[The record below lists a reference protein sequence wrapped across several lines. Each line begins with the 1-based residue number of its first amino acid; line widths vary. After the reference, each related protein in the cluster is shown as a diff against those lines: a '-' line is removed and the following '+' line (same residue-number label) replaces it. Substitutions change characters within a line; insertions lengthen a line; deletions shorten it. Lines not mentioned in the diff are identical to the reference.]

1 MVEERNQTAKTVG
14 KTIML
19 KRRELGISQMELAK
33 ILGVKQGMVSR
44 WERGESPLKGPYT
57 KAVAEALSVPVV
69 DLIVNVFP
77 EKERKPRVSK
87 DNFIDFLKSVP
98 VVGAAS
104 AGHRLEMTPSQAKE
118 SLFDV
123 LGSFPENVMAVRVC
137 GDSMSFMG
145 RQSIS
150 DGDFVIV
157 DPNKRD
163 PRDLVGKV
171 VCARFDGE
179 EHLVKELFRQ
189 GGKFYL
195 RSWNPTYPPIE
206 IDSDEA
212 RIEGVVIL
220 IFRRP

>member
-118 SLFDV
+118 SLRKQAWFCLAFLRSPKV
-123 LGSFPENVMAVRVC
+123 FGR
-137 GDSMSFMG
+137 DSACKMYARF
-145 RQSIS
+145 R
-150 DGDFVIV
+150 
-157 DPNKRD
+157 R
-163 PRDLVGKV
+163 VGKGK
-171 VCARFDGE
+171 CFCGYICGKIRRF
-179 EHLVKELFRQ
+179 
-189 GGKFYL
+189 
-195 RSWNPTYPPIE
+195 
-206 IDSDEA
+206 
-212 RIEGVVIL
+212 
-220 IFRRP
+220 

>member
-1 MVEERNQTAKTVG
+1 MEEREQTAESVG
-14 KTIML
+14 QRIFL
-19 KRRELGISQMELAK
+19 KRKELGLSQGKLADL
-33 ILGVKQGMVSR
+33 IGVQQVMISR
-44 WERGESPLKGPYT
+44 WERGERAVPGNLT
-57 KAVAEALSVPVV
+57 KKISEILQIPTV
-69 DLIVNVFP
+69 DLIITSYP
-77 EKERKPRVSK
+77 ERTRKPKVSK
-87 DNFIDFLKSVP
+87 ETFADFLKTIP
-98 VVGAAS
+98 IVGAAS
-104 AGHRLEMTPSQAKE
+104 AGHRLEMAPSQTKE

-123 LGSFPENVMAVRVC
+123 LGRFPDNVMAVRVC

-157 DPNKRD
+157 DPNRKE
-163 PRDLVGKV
+163 PSELVGKV
-171 VCARFDGE
+171 VCARFEGE

-189 GGKFYL
+189 GGKYYL